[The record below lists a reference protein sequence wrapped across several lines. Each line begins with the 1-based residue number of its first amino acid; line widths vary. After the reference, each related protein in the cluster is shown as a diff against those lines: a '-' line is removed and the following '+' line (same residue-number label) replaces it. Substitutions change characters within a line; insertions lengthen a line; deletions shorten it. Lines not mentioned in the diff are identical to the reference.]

1 MNDTYD
7 AYDDEEDEEDISS
20 WDEAIEKA
28 NEDSEGKATE
38 GFIEAC
44 ISYVQSVIRDKQNKG
59 YLTNDEEYLP
69 GYALDMLDKWEIQM
83 TEELRSYRNESM
95 QYIIDQIDE
104 WEEKLNEE
112 FP

>member
-7 AYDDEEDEEDISS
+7 DFEDEDDQDMSWED
-20 WDEAIEKA
+20 ALEKA
-28 NEDSEGKATE
+28 NENPEGKATE
-38 GFIEAC
+38 GFIEAG
-44 ISYVQSVIRDKQNKG
+44 ISYVQSVIRDKQSKG
-59 YLTNDEEYLP
+59 YLTNDEEFLP
-69 GYALDMLDKWEIQM
+69 GYALDMLDGWEIRM

-95 QYIIDQIDE
+95 MYIMDEIDE